1 MSRTLFTLG
10 HEDNI
15 APHAETSQKV
25 LTCRWHD
32 ARGCLGSSLQ
42 GTCLPSSP
50 VCRQETK
57 AEATQPGEGG
67 ARS

>member
-32 ARGCLGSSLQ
+32 ARGCLGSSLHS
-42 GTCLPSSP
+42 GVPARVLGVPDARPPPSLP
-50 VCRQETK
+50 
-57 AEATQPGEGG
+57 
-67 ARS
+67 